1 MGSRDA
7 GAGRT
12 AWLVLLLTLAAGL
25 VRSIG
30 VDHML
35 PHGPEPDG
43 LVYDKQVRVLEAG
56 ELGTRAQ
63 HLYFFYPLLPSAVAA
78 ALTDAPLPD
87 DVERPLA
94 EQLERAKAQRVRIRL
109 VVAWLSA
116 LAVPFVWLLARRF
129 LSARLAF
136 LAAALYAFDPFVL
149 WFAQQARP
157 HGVLV
162 LWTAAA
168 LWTSTLLARRAGWR
182 ECLACAAAA
191 AGGTATLQSGLAL
204 LVPMATALLVALRPL
219 AWRERAACL
228 GRASAC
234 LGLVALAAWAAYPA
248 QESKPAPVGLGA
260 GTLELSGHK
269 MDLTLFNGAG
279 FAKVWNAL
287 LDYDPL
293 LSAAALLGAACL
305 AALLLPRARARLAA
319 AGSGRDLLVVASF
332 VVAYLLAI
340 GLYQRTYQR
349 FALPLVPPLCV
360 LAAFGLGALARPWKP
375 LAAVALLAGLCQ
387 AGLTLG
393 VARARQ
399 ADDTMELAA
408 RWIEERVP
416 PGEPLAFMPTLDLPL
431 WMDDS
436 SVAANEAAMLDEAF
450 VWFSWRWAS
459 RGPQGA
465 GRALVAMPLRTQAER
480 DAARQNPAGFVKNLG
495 ARWIVV
501 EDQRARRPLLTLL
514 REEIAARADL
524 AVRISPYGDSDEGL
538 PLLQQDDDYPRTLP
552 WTWLAARHGRVGPS
566 VEVYRLRD

>member
-1 MGSRDA
+1 M
-7 GAGRT
+7 
-12 AWLVLLLTLAAGL
+12 LVLLLTLVAGF
-25 VRSIG
+25 VRSAG

-56 ELGTRAQ
+56 EPGTSAQ
-63 HLYFFYPLLPSAVAA
+63 HLYFFYPLLPSMLAA
-78 ALTDAPLPD
+78 AFTDAPAAD
-87 DVERPLA
+87 DIERPLA
-94 EQLERAKAQRVRIRL
+94 EQLERAKAHRVRIRL

-116 LAVPFVWLLARRF
+116 LATPFVWLLARRF
-129 LSARLAF
+129 LAARLAF

-191 AGGTATLQSGLAL
+191 AGGVATLQSGAAL
-204 LVPMATALLVALRPL
+204 LVPMAAALVLALRPL
-219 AWRERAACL
+219 PWRERALGFARACCGL
-228 GRASAC
+228 A
-234 LGLVALAAWAAYPA
+234 LVATAAWAAYPA
-248 QESKPAPVGLGA
+248 QESKPAPVELGA
-260 GTLELSGHK
+260 RTLELSGHK

-287 LDYDPL
+287 LSYDPL
-293 LSAAALLGAACL
+293 LLGATLAGLALLAAMAVPRLRATAKSVLEPGA
-305 AALLLPRARARLAA
+305 
-319 AGSGRDLLVVASF
+319 GRDLVVAASF
-332 VVAYLLAI
+332 VLAYLLAV

-360 LAAFGLGALARPWKP
+360 LAAFGLGVLARWRKA
-375 LAAVALLAGLCQ
+375 LVVAAALVVVGQ
-387 AGLTLG
+387 IGLTVG
-393 VARARQ
+393 TVRARV
-399 ADDTMELAA
+399 ADDTLELAA

-416 PGEPLAFMPTLDLPL
+416 ADEPVAFMPTLDLPL
-431 WMDDS
+431 WMDDA
-436 SVAANEAAMLDEAF
+436 SVARNEAAMLDEAF
-450 VWFSWRWAS
+450 VWFSWRWGA

-465 GRALVAMPLRTQAER
+465 GRRMIAMPLRTQAER
-480 DAARQNPAGFVKNLG
+480 DAARLNPAGFVKNLG
-495 ARWIVV
+495 ARWVVV
-501 EDQRARRPLLTLL
+501 EDQRGRRPLLTLL
-514 REEIAARADL
+514 REEVAARADL
-524 AVRISPYGDSDEGL
+524 AVRISPYGESDEGL

-566 VEVYRLRD
+566 IEIYRLRE